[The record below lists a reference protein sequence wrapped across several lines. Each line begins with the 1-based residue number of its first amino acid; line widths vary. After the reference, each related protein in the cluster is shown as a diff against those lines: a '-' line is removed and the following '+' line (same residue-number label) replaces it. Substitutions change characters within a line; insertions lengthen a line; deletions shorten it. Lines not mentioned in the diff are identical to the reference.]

1 MCSKAAGPSPAPSG
15 LPGLPDPSLRPSAA
29 SGERRGSD
37 FLLTGFAFCI
47 SSDETRSGVEETQ
60 NDSDLKRRGLFLPR
74 TCTSGCKRFGVGVA
88 TRLSGTQVL
97 RATSFRQVWLPL
109 TSSSRDLRQLL
120 QLQPSH
126 LHSGQEKKGPWPL
139 SFKEGTLD
147 AVALGVDLAA
157 PARRAR
163 ERDRGQ
169 QALGTALRVGWG
181 ALLPEPLPGPP
192 CEQKYNFFCCRA
204 ITEGGGVCSGRHW
217 PLYVPSCQPS
227 PVRHLSPPRP

>member
-1 MCSKAAGPSPAPSG
+1 M
-15 LPGLPDPSLRPSAA
+15 
-29 SGERRGSD
+29 
-37 FLLTGFAFCI
+37 
-47 SSDETRSGVEETQ
+47 
-60 NDSDLKRRGLFLPR
+60 
-74 TCTSGCKRFGVGVA
+74 GVA
-88 TRLSGTQVL
+88 TRLSGTQAL

-109 TSSSRDLRQLL
+109 TSPSRDLRQLL

-204 ITEGGGVCSGRHW
+204 ITEGGGVCSGQHW
-217 PLYVPSCQPS
+217 LLYVPSCQPS
-227 PVRHLSPPRP
+227 PVSHLSPPRP